1 MADRARGIRRW
12 MALFGAFAIAVSVQG
27 IALADGT
34 EILDTPSVPIAAGSG
49 TVAAG
54 TGLQAGPGTIDI
66 TVPGTPAQAL
76 LYWEVQKKGPIAA
89 TEQYT
94 VGATP
99 VTGTLIGGPTTFF
112 SGYQT
117 TVYRADV
124 TSLVASGANSLLV
137 TPIAPGVP
145 VNRINDGAGLL
156 VIYED
161 GTDAEIGIVDGADVA
176 FINAPD
182 LPREVTI
189 PRTFTFTPEPVDRQ
203 ADLTIFTASVSDDVD
218 GPPLRPTGITV
229 QADGTVV
236 VVFDTELDSNDGYEW
251 DTFTPSITVPAG
263 VSSITVEVQSEDNL
277 DTGDLPASLIW
288 IAAGLAVPITPE
300 DGGGQGCTPGYWKQ
314 EHHFDSWVS
323 TGYAPGDSFDDT
335 FGVESSFDTLLDGV
349 AAKGG
354 QENALARHAV
364 AALLNA
370 GSPGV
375 SYEFSTADVIAKV
388 QAAYD
393 TEDWNFYK
401 DMLEYQ
407 NEMGCPL
414 N

>member
-1 MADRARGIRRW
+1 MLG
-12 MALFGAFAIAVSVQG
+12 ALALAVSMQG

-34 EILDTPSVPIAAGSG
+34 EILDTPSVPIAQGSG

-54 TGLQAGPGTIDI
+54 AGLQAGPDTIDI
-66 TVPGTPAQAL
+66 TVPGTPVQAL

-94 VGATP
+94 VAGTP

-124 TSLVASGANSLLV
+124 TSLVSSGVNSLLV

-161 GTDAEIGIVDGADVA
+161 GTEAEIGIVDGADVA

-218 GPPLRPTGITV
+218 GPPLRPTSISV
-229 QADGTVV
+229 EADGTVV
-236 VVFDTELDSNDGYEW
+236 VVFDNELDSNDGYEW
-251 DTFTPSITVPAG
+251 DTFTPSIPVPAG
-263 VSSITVEVQSEDNL
+263 VGSITVEVQSEDNL
-277 DTGDLPASLIW
+277 DTGNLPASLIW
-288 IAAGLAVPITPE
+288 IAAGLAVPVTPPP
-300 DGGGQGCTPGYWKQ
+300 GGGEGCTPGYWKQ
-314 EHHFDSWVS
+314 SHHFDSWPAAYS
-323 TGYAPGDSFDDT
+323 TTDSYAAT
-335 FGVESSFDTLLDGV
+335 FGVTPSFSKTLLG
-349 AAKGG
+349 ALQQGG
-354 QENALARHAV
+354 GGEKALGRHAT
-364 AALLNA
+364 AALLNSA
-370 GSPGV
+370 NPDV
-375 SYEFSTADVIAKV
+375 SYLYSTAEVIDLVKS
-388 QAAYD
+388 AYSSGD
-393 TEDWNFYK
+393 FEGVKNL
-401 DMLEYQ
+401 LEAQ

>member
-1 MADRARGIRRW
+1 MSSLARARRLL
-12 MALFGAFAIAVSVQG
+12 AVLGAFVLVVTAQG

-34 EILDTPSVPIAAGSG
+34 EVLGTPSVAIADGSG

-54 TGLQAGPGTIDI
+54 AGLQGGPATINI
-66 TVPGTPAQAL
+66 TVPGTPVQAL

-89 TEQYT
+89 TETYT

-99 VTGTLIGGPTTFF
+99 VTGNLIGGPTTFF
-112 SGYQT
+112 SGFQT
-117 TVYRADV
+117 TVYRADI
-124 TSLVASGANSLLV
+124 TAMVASGANSFLV

-145 VNRINDGAGLL
+145 VNRINDGAGLI

-161 GTDAEIGIVDGADVA
+161 GSDAEIAIFDGADVA

-182 LPREVTI
+182 LPREVTV
-189 PRTFTFTPEPVDRQ
+189 PKTFTFAPEAVDRL

-236 VVFDTELDSNDGYEW
+236 VVFDNVLDSNDGYEW
-251 DTFTPSITVPAG
+251 DTFTPTILVPAG
-263 VSSITVEVQSEDNL
+263 TSSITVEVQSEDNL
-277 DTGDLPASLIW
+277 NTGNLPASLIW
-288 IAAGLAVPITPE
+288 IAAGLAVPITPD

-314 EHHFDSWVS
+314 RQHFDSWV
-323 TGYAPGDSFDDT
+323 GYTQGDSFAT
-335 FGVESSFDTLLDGV
+335 VFGVPYNKTLLQALGT
-349 AAKGG
+349 GG
-354 QENALARHAV
+354 GAEKALGRHAA

-370 GSPGV
+370 SNGGV
-375 SYEFSTADVIAKV
+375 SYEFSTAEVISLV
-388 QAAYD
+388 QQAWATGNY
-393 TEDWNFYK
+393 EHYK
-401 DMLEYQ
+401 NLLETQ